1 MSLHSTETTEKASAQ
16 YTAKMPSPCTQQPL
30 YMPDRI
36 LVCWLFLI
44 SHLISVDMPI
54 FFFTRKSCCYK
65 RWCHLPE
72 RKQIVLLCQ
81 LSLLATTVHA
91 ALTFRVFT
99 PSIPFH
105 IVGLTYRSTR
115 LCQGKEEAKRQCG
128 NSKQRNLYIE
138 EILFKSHCNLNP
150 TGLDGAGLG
159 LWFYFLLMMDKLE
172 QAGLSGPAG
181 NMGSWS
187 LLPT

>member
-1 MSLHSTETTEKASAQ
+1 MLSTQLKCHHLVHS
-16 YTAKMPSPCTQQPL
+16 SPCICLIGSWSVGSSL
-30 YMPDRI
+30 YPI
-36 LVCWLFLI
+36 W
-44 SHLISVDMPI
+44 SVWICPF

-159 LWFYFLLMMDKLE
+159 LWFYFLLMTDKLE